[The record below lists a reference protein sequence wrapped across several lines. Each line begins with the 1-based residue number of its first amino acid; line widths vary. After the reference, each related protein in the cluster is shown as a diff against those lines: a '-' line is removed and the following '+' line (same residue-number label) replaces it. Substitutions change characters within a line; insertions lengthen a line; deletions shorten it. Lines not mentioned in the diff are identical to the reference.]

1 LTQSKKPKNGCF
13 TSLLNKKMGKL
24 DYEKKNLKE
33 YRKFVE
39 KRIGKLFPVFSKTS
53 VGDFSRQI
61 RLPLEEDE
69 FTPLYVGTN
78 MMIQL
83 IREKM
88 AELENLNK
96 KLEKRVVK
104 RTAQVVLTNQSLR
117 KELSTRK
124 GAETGLR
131 ESEER
136 YATLVEKG
144 NDGIV
149 IIQDRTLK
157 FVNEKMVKL
166 TSFKIADAIG
176 RPFTDFI
183 SPEYR
188 DLALRNHKLRLM
200 GKPVPITYEIEILT
214 KKGEKV
220 PVEINASLIEY
231 RGRKA
236 SMAIIR
242 DISDRREVEK
252 TLQEE
257 KGKLDAIYKTIKDG
271 LALYDID
278 GRVLFM
284 NPSLKKLFGVKTNLF
299 GVERVKI
306 AKNRRKYFKYYL
318 ERYDDSLETQR
329 QVYAGRPVSNVLMKV
344 YSSPP
349 KYVEGNY
356 VPIKDNLGKVIGMSA
371 SFRDVTVLKNQSE
384 KIAKQLLEMEKQ
396 KERVQA
402 IFNNVEEGVYI
413 FDKNLKIIQ
422 ANSACEIM
430 TGCEEKEMIGK
441 TYYEIF
447 GCHDRV
453 GHFYPEFDPVS
464 KVITTKES
472 VPYDEHL
479 HTSKNGKQRW
489 VGVSYTPIFNEAGD
503 IEQIVGV
510 VRDITAIKELEKAK
524 SEFVSVASHE
534 LRTPLTVING
544 YLSLLLNGDL
554 GKLESEKSRLTFF
567 TILNKVKYETERLTK
582 LVGELLNVSRI
593 EEGRLRLVLRKLPII
608 KLVDEITSDFKA
620 MAAMKGV
627 RLQVIHKVRENGRDY
642 YVMADQDKLKE
653 ILVNLLDNAIKFTES
668 GGEIV
673 ISCTEKKGQID
684 IGVKDTGVGIESTM
698 LPRVFDKF
706 QQISG
711 SYLKENKGTGLGLF
725 IVKSLVELHKGK
737 IWVESEVGAGTEFNF
752 SLPLVP
758 Q

>member
-1 LTQSKKPKNGCF
+1 
-13 TSLLNKKMGKL
+13 
-24 DYEKKNLKE
+24 
-33 YRKFVE
+33 
-39 KRIGKLFPVFSKTS
+39 
-53 VGDFSRQI
+53 
-61 RLPLEEDE
+61 
-69 FTPLYVGTN
+69 
-78 MMIQL
+78 
-83 IREKM
+83 
-88 AELENLNK
+88 
-96 KLEKRVVK
+96 
-104 RTAQVVLTNQSLR
+104 
-117 KELSTRK
+117 
-124 GAETGLR
+124 
-131 ESEER
+131 
-136 YATLVEKG
+136 
-144 NDGIV
+144 
-149 IIQDRTLK
+149 
-157 FVNEKMVKL
+157 
-166 TSFKIADAIG
+166 
-176 RPFTDFI
+176 
-183 SPEYR
+183 
-188 DLALRNHKLRLM
+188 
-200 GKPVPITYEIEILT
+200 
-214 KKGEKV
+214 
-220 PVEINASLIEY
+220 
-231 RGRKA
+231 
-236 SMAIIR
+236 
-242 DISDRREVEK
+242 
-252 TLQEE
+252 
-257 KGKLDAIYKTIKDG
+257 
-271 LALYDID
+271 
-278 GRVLFM
+278 
-284 NPSLKKLFGVKTNLF
+284 
-299 GVERVKI
+299 
-306 AKNRRKYFKYYL
+306 
-318 ERYDDSLETQR
+318 
-329 QVYAGRPVSNVLMKV
+329 
-344 YSSPP
+344 
-349 KYVEGNY
+349 
-356 VPIKDNLGKVIGMSA
+356 
-371 SFRDVTVLKNQSE
+371 
-384 KIAKQLLEMEKQ
+384 
-396 KERVQA
+396 
-402 IFNNVEEGVYI
+402 
-413 FDKNLKIIQ
+413 
-422 ANSACEIM
+422 
-430 TGCEEKEMIGK
+430 MIGK

-627 RLQVIHKVRENGRDY
+627 RLQVIHKVRENGRNY
-642 YVMADQDKLKE
+642 YVMADQDKFKE